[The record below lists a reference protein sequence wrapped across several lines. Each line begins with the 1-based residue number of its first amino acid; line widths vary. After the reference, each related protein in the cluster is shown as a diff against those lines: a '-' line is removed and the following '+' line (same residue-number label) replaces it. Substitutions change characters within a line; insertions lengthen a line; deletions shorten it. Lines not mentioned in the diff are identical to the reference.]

1 VSPSSQILEQ
11 LFDSPLKVKLLR
23 LFLRNPE
30 EKFTLKEIS
39 KRTKS
44 DSRQCVAQIKKLL
57 NIDFL
62 EAQVR
67 KKKKVYFV
75 NPNFDFYNELR
86 TLVLKSPSASKK
98 KILSKLKKIGKIKLA
113 VLSGVFVNLE
123 NARADML
130 IVGNYIK
137 KKKLTR
143 LIKDLEAEVGKEIN
157 YVIMSPEEF
166 QYRYDM
172 YDRFLR
178 DILERPHEKLIN
190 KLKI

>member
-1 VSPSSQILEQ
+1 VGSSSQILEQ

-44 DSRQCVAQIKKLL
+44 DSRQCIAQIKKLL

-67 KKKKVYFV
+67 KKRKVYFV

-143 LIKDLEAEVGKEIN
+143 LIKDLEAEVGKEID
-157 YVIMSPEEF
+157 YVIMGPEEF

>member
-1 VSPSSQILEQ
+1 MGSSSQILEQ

-30 EKFTLKEIS
+30 EKFTIKEIS

-44 DSRQCVAQIKKLL
+44 NSRQCVAQIKKLL

-67 KKKKVYFV
+67 KKRKVYFV

-143 LIKDLEAEVGKEIN
+143 LIKDLEAEVGKEID

>member
-1 VSPSSQILEQ
+1 VGSSSQILEQ

-44 DSRQCVAQIKKLL
+44 DSRQCIAQIKKLL

-67 KKKKVYFV
+67 KKRKVYFV

-143 LIKDLEAEVGKEIN
+143 LIKDLEAEVGKEID

>member
-1 VSPSSQILEQ
+1 MGSSSQILEQ

-44 DSRQCVAQIKKLL
+44 DSRQCIAQIKKLL

-67 KKKKVYFV
+67 KKRKVYFV

-143 LIKDLEAEVGKEIN
+143 LIKDLEAEVGKEID